1 MRTVL
6 LLAANFLREHRWPVL
21 LLFAWIILLALAS
34 ADLGRPRAVPD
45 DVTFYIVQQ
54 AIFIC
59 VFSAFLAADAIH
71 NDRKSKRILLVL
83 SKAVARAE
91 YLLAPLGGTIAAAI
105 AYSLFYWL
113 CSSWLTD
120 RAALSNANLWAIVLL
135 AVGGSLVAASIALFF
150 STFLNPYIAVAATVL
165 LVTAPGAVHAQR
177 HHWSVWLPGF
187 PVLVQIVSF
196 KPALEWTL
204 NWRTLLLTL
213 PQAAFFW
220 AMAAAVFSRRDIA
233 VPVE

>member
-6 LLAANFLREHRWPVL
+6 LLAMNFLREHRWPVL
-21 LLFAWIILLALAS
+21 LLFGWIVLLAMAS

-83 SKAVARAE
+83 SKAVTRGE
-91 YLLAPLGGTIAAAI
+91 YLLAPLWGTVVAAI
-105 AYSLFYWL
+105 AYSMVFWL
-113 CSSWLTD
+113 CASWLTD
-120 RAALSNANLWAIVLL
+120 RAAVSGANLWSIVLL
-135 AVGGSLVAASIALFF
+135 AIGGSLVAAAIALFF

-165 LVTAPGAVHAQR
+165 LISAPGAFHAQH
-177 HHWSVWLPGF
+177 HHWSAWLPGF
-187 PVLVQIVSF
+187 PLFVQIVSF
-196 KPALEWTL
+196 KPALDWTL
-204 NWRTLLLTL
+204 NWRTLLLAV
-213 PQAAFFW
+213 PHAAFFW
-220 AMAAAVFSRRDIA
+220 AMAAVLFNRRDIA